1 MSAARATRLQ
11 LLLVLGVLVLLH
23 FYVRP
28 RFGGA
33 RVSPD
38 FLLIAVM
45 LFAMRSGPGAAA
57 VFGFA
62 IGLVGDALTP
72 ARFGAGALAHTMV
85 GFLASWGRS
94 LFFADNLLVNAG
106 FVAAGLWLRDLVLLI
121 ASGTDRGRL
130 LVELTLY
137 APLQALTTA
146 LAALIVLAAFRE
158 WFAIRLDL

>member
-1 MSAARATRLQ
+1 MTAARASRLQ

-28 RFGGA
+28 RLWGA

-62 IGLVGDALTP
+62 IGLIGDALTP
-72 ARFGAGALAHTMV
+72 ARFGAGALAHTVV

-106 FVAAGLWLRDLVLLI
+106 FVAAGLWLRDLVLLL
-121 ASGTDRGRL
+121 ASGTDRGLL

-158 WFAIRLDL
+158 WFAIRLDV